1 MSARWRIDVGAVFVY
16 VALGALFS
24 AVPRYVTEELG
35 GDRGTAG
42 FAVSVFFLGALL
54 ARPFAGRFVD
64 RRGRRP
70 LLAVLPFVI
79 AGVMVGFVVA
89 GSVPVVLVL
98 RFVQGLAGGALYV
111 AAVTAETDL
120 AGPGHRASAVARLS
134 IAIYLGFAAGPA
146 LGEWLTDLGGATT
159 WLVLAAVPTAGGLLL
174 ATVPETRPVP
184 DAADPHGREIPAA
197 GSATASV
204 VEDPEP
210 MVAPDAPLI
219 HPTAVLPGLTLLT
232 LGVGYAT
239 VTGLSALYARTI
251 GLESSEVLYASFA
264 LTILAVRLVSGRLA
278 DRVGPMRV
286 AFPGMAAYVVGF
298 AVLSQVPRPVAA
310 AVGVALVGLGWALVF
325 PAVIAWLTEQVP
337 DAQRGAALGTLIGL
351 MDVGQGTGGY
361 LVGSVA
367 DGAGFRWALAVPGV
381 LAVLGTAVLV
391 LAVRRADARAPG
403 AAAPA
408 EPG

>member
-24 AVPRYVTEELG
+24 AVPRYVVEDLG

-42 FAVSVFFLGALL
+42 FAVSVFFLGALV

-70 LLAVLPFVI
+70 LLATLPFVI
-79 AGVMVGFVVA
+79 AAIMLGFLVA
-89 GSVPVVLVL
+89 GSVPVVLGL

-120 AGPGHRASAVARLS
+120 AGPAHRAAAVARLS
-134 IAIYLGFAAGPA
+134 IAIYVGFAAGPA
-146 LGEWLTDLGGATT
+146 LGEWLTDLGGAAT
-159 WLVLAAVPTAGGLLL
+159 WLVLAAVPAVGGLLL
-174 ATVPETRPVP
+174 GTVPETRPDP
-184 DAADPHGREIPAA
+184 AAPGAHELPAA
-197 GSATASV
+197 GSATGAV
-204 VEDPEP
+204 IEDPEP
-210 MVAPDAPLI
+210 TVAPGAPLI

-232 LGVGYAT
+232 LGVGYTT

-251 GLESSEVLYASFA
+251 GMSSSEVLYASFA
-264 LTILAVRLVSGRLA
+264 VTILLVRLGSGRLA
-278 DRVGPMRV
+278 DRIGPMRV
-286 AFPGMAAYVVGF
+286 AFPGMGAYVAGF
-298 AVLSQVPRPVAA
+298 ALLSQVPEPVAA

-367 DGAGFRWALAVPGV
+367 DGLGYRWALAVPGA
-381 LAVLGTAVLV
+381 LAVVGTAVLV
-391 LAVRRADARAPG
+391 AAVRRADHRADRRSLT
-403 AAAPA
+403 
-408 EPG
+408 